1 MTTATKRVPRS
12 KTPKYRAMYA
22 GMKQLGYEFLIDAT
36 GVRRRL
42 EALQC
47 LGWSLTEVGE
57 RIGKNQQ
64 NMSKLAT
71 GHQRV
76 YRETYAKV
84 CAVYD
89 ELSMTPNTTRYAER
103 TRALARSRGYVP
115 PLAWDGQD
123 IDDVNATPKGVR
135 R

>member
-1 MTTATKRVPRS
+1 MTTATKVYRS

-22 GMKQLGYEFLIDAT
+22 GMRELGYEFLIDAT

-64 NMSKLAT
+64 NMSKLAI

-84 CAVYD
+84 CEVYD
-89 ELSMTPNTTRYAER
+89 ELSMTPNTTRYSER

-115 PLAWDGQD
+115 PLCWDSTD
-123 IDDVNATPKGVR
+123 IDDPAATPRGVR
-135 R
+135 K